1 MDNCLSLLL
10 FGNIQERNSYVMAKR
25 SRPTEKKTAART
37 GSTALFLI
45 VAAVLIVLLVV
56 MYIHNRNRK
65 AEFAKLQADAA
76 ISEEYQVLEPR
87 LMDEE
92 GQEGADETVAD
103 GSDQFVNEA
112 APQD

>member
-1 MDNCLSLLL
+1 
-10 FGNIQERNSYVMAKR
+10 MAKR
-25 SRPTEKKTAART
+25 SRPAEKKTASRT

-65 AEFAKLQADAA
+65 AEFLRLQADAA

-87 LMDEE
+87 LLDEE
-92 GQEGADETVAD
+92 EKYDNDEAVAD

-112 APQD
+112 VPQD